1 MTKTTKLLAPLTALL
16 FILAACGQPSTQ
28 PGGSGGSGSSGDE
41 DVVSSNPNDDASNK
55 EPGPG
60 AKLVT
65 PQGDAQNIIP
75 GHWRRIKI
83 LDEDTLKVFTALAL
97 EPLDDSDPQGLQDLS
112 WALDGILG
120 PRCRAARTTVT
131 HGRVACLVAHDAPET
146 LARELLDE
154 LELSSQR
161 PGPGLLAV
169 RAGVG
174 ETVSV

>member
-75 GHWRRIKI
+75 GQWRRIKMV
-83 LDEDTLKVFTALAL
+83 DEDTLKVFFWGGVEPCSVLDSVDVSYFGDEVALTLFQGAGSNSANKVCPEL
-97 EPLDDSDPQGLQDLS
+97 AVLKVVEVDLTEPLGGR
-112 WALDGILG
+112 AVVDG
-120 PRCRAARTTVT
+120 A
-131 HGRVACLVAHDAPET
+131 DK
-146 LARELLDE
+146 
-154 LELSSQR
+154 LEK
-161 PGPGLLAV
+161 
-169 RAGVG
+169 
-174 ETVSV
+174 